1 MALGLGI
8 VFIALALGAVGQ
20 IFLKTGVNSLGDG
33 ISAFFI
39 IKSIFTTP
47 TILLGFV
54 CYGLSSL
61 FYLVALSKLDLSY
74 AYPMIALSYV
84 IVALLSYKYLG
95 EPLTVMSSAGL
106 AVIILGVCLVA
117 FGKPADSRADAGLT
131 PPAIEMPG
139 ELPQSPKA

>member
-20 IFLKTGVNSLGDG
+20 IFLKTGVNSLGEG
-33 ISAFFI
+33 ASALFI

-54 CYGLSSL
+54 SYGLSSL

-95 EPLTVMSSAGL
+95 EPLTAMSSVGL
-106 AVIILGVCLVA
+106 VVIILGVCLVA
-117 FGKPADSRADAGLT
+117 LGKPADSRSNADLT

-139 ELPQSPKA
+139 DLPQTPEA